1 MIETTGKVEYSKAKT
16 IPCDGDEEDD
26 ENGTFFSL
34 KYKETLDIDNA
45 DSDARDHLNKEK
57 EHLSGESEQL
67 DDCSKSVKK
76 KNRARKLSI
85 CEHKDDGIYGA
96 DINEDLSFNDSFNAV
111 SKSRNKGI
119 NGSKKMEFSKEDTS
133 NGNISK
139 KEDEKYDKGCSGIGK
154 MYHRNVASTK
164 YYDKSSDSS
173 SEKNVKESIPVTS
186 GNASNNDKEKDSLEI
201 LKNSETFF
209 TDANEIMEEKKTF
222 ERYIEDDNK
231 NRENTTISS
240 NHCEEEPHHM
250 ITWKN
255 SDQGKSNE
263 KNLTKDHS
271 PGDMNTSIRG
281 FSKTVS
287 LHHTNECKMADDV
300 VVVAKGDDAICDE
313 LSECSGKKVKKE
325 KNYKMEKCYD
335 TSGKDLLC
343 TKKEDF
349 KSLSNNQ
356 DIFNFNE
363 EESIND
369 STTECTSVRDM
380 PKYRVHFSPAS
391 HELKLNETCDS
402 KDLGNHVNLKG
413 INIIH
418 NEDFSTHEGDMH
430 SKKKTIEMSKDLEHC
445 SAEST
450 STSFLGVTKERESDY
465 KSTAVGVHGMEMMK
479 EPSLSSNHIVMSNDV
494 QVSSNSTPL
503 EKTCV
508 VNDKKGKYVGNGCAD
523 HRSGDNRNK
532 RHNNNLYCGAGDRRD
547 DSLSVSGIAE
557 REGNPSEET
566 FYKKKNFYM
575 NKEKD
580 NLKKKNDTTLKK
592 SEMNECTK
600 NEKGE
605 ESIEAYFRSSIPENI
620 MKNVKYENPSNT
632 FNDIINNS
640 GDYDLTAQLRSNNSV
655 HYSSARGKEKGCER
669 REEVTKVSTRGNAS
683 VNSHTG
689 RNNPHSGVNS
699 RASVNAR
706 TSARSEKADVFQE
719 SHMVHKSKNNSKNSY
734 RGITSGSPYNN
745 EKDYV
750 GARNTRMYH
759 EVESNNAQ
767 GKKYYLL
774 PSRKS
779 DVNKENKNQM
789 LMISKQ
795 KIKKI
800 WNKFKNGSPKE
811 QNIVPTFES
820 EKNLFPGGEAFNAHH
835 HNHPHN
841 HVEGGGSGSGRG
853 SGGGGSGGGSSLGH
867 GPFKECISKPIRWIN
882 STGEKSTKA
891 KCIFNWKIAQ
901 KSLFKMLQSA
911 HNFSFNGVKYYDWKL
926 TCIPTLGFSKSSN
939 RVQEMYKAV
948 VPSKD
953 RNVRNDIKL
962 FIKKIPV
969 YIWVKQFNLM
979 NEYEG
984 EYVTDG
990 ENFVM
995 EATSLAFLNEYH
1007 PGITPKLYKIL
1018 YEPENKN
1025 MNDCNT
1031 NVIPPK
1037 SMFNNLTVFND
1048 VLMERLKYNI
1058 SGNIV
1063 MVSEFFSEDILDFI
1077 DRRQKNYNMKI
1088 SNNEKSYILYQCLK
1102 LLIRLHDA
1110 GLSHLDLTPENILI
1124 SDNYEMRLCD
1134 LSKSTPIYTY
1144 NLRHVKDINRL
1155 YLFESCE
1162 PTIAKGAYMPP
1173 ECWKIYWKY
1182 DTMKIKNP
1190 LKELQSITDQEKRKQ
1205 FYFDVSSADKFM
1217 LGVFFFWIWTN
1228 GNLWKFS
1235 DPVQDEDFFYFVK
1248 SDMNFDKFEL
1258 TRKWPCELKNIIKVG
1273 PFILEERR
1281 REREEPLCCTYT
1293 KCTHANICAAP
1304 IYVQPPYTCTCVHRS
1319 QCPSTFRTR
1328 HVCLNPFTATVTCGT
1343 QEEAKP
1349 EGPEHAPVVV
1359 VQALILCIYILYV
1372 LARVSCAYQSKC
1384 ALCNYSIINC
1394 FHSSVRHGGEGHL
1407 WKEVKHTMRSQHVL
1421 QEKRCF
1427 FPRSHEHA
1435 CASV

>member
-1 MIETTGKVEYSKAKT
+1 MIETTGKIEYSKAKT

-45 DSDARDHLNKEK
+45 DCDARDHLSKEK
-57 EHLSGESEQL
+57 EHLSGESEL
-67 DDCSKSVKK
+67 FDDCSKSVKK

-85 CEHKDDGIYGA
+85 CEHKDDGINGGG
-96 DINEDLSFNDSFNAV
+96 INEDLNFNDSFNAV

-133 NGNISK
+133 NGDISK

-173 SEKNVKESIPVTS
+173 SEKNVKESIPLTS

-231 NRENTTISS
+231 NRENTIISS
-240 NHCEEEPHHM
+240 NHCEEEPHPI

-255 SDQGKSNE
+255 SDQSKSNE

-271 PGDMNTSIRG
+271 PGDINISVRG

-287 LHHTNECKMADDV
+287 LHQTNEYKMADD

-313 LSECSGKKVKKE
+313 LSECSGRKVKKE
-325 KNYKMEKCYD
+325 KNYKMGKCYEI
-335 TSGKDLLC
+335 SGKDSLC
-343 TKKEDF
+343 AKKEDF

-380 PKYRVHFSPAS
+380 PKYRVHFSHAS

-402 KDLGNHVNLKG
+402 KDLGSHVNLKG

-430 SKKKTIEMSKDLEHC
+430 SNKKTIEMSKDHEHG

-494 QVSSNSTPL
+494 QVSNNSTPL

-508 VNDKKGKYVGNGCAD
+508 VNDKKGKSVGNGCTD

-532 RHNNNLYCGAGDRRD
+532 RHNNNLYCSTGDRRD
-547 DSLSVSGIAE
+547 SLSGSGRAE
-557 REGNPSEET
+557 GEGNPSEET

-592 SEMNECTK
+592 SEMNERTK

-655 HYSSARGKEKGCER
+655 HYASARGKEKGCEQ
-669 REEVTKVSTRGNAS
+669 REEVIKVSTRGNAS

-689 RNNPHSGVNS
+689 RNNPDSGVNS

-706 TSARSEKADVFQE
+706 TSVRSEKADVFQE
-719 SHMVHKSKNNSKNSY
+719 SHMVHKSKNNSKNNY

-750 GARNTRMYH
+750 GARNTRMYY
-759 EVESNNAQ
+759 EVESNNTQ

-779 DVNKENKNQM
+779 DVSKENKNQM

-820 EKNLFPGGEAFNAHH
+820 EKNLFPGGNAFNARNHH
-835 HNHPHN
+835 A
-841 HVEGGGSGSGRG
+841 EGGGGGRG
-853 SGGGGSGGGSSLGH
+853 GSSGGSGLGH

-882 STGEKSTKA
+882 STGEKPTKA

-901 KSLFKMLQSA
+901 KSLFKMLHSA

-953 RNVRNDIKL
+953 RNVRNDIRL

-1031 NVIPPK
+1031 NVVPPK
-1037 SMFNNLTVFND
+1037 SMFNSLTVFND

-1258 TRKWPCELKNIIKVG
+1258 TRKWPCELKNIIKQLLHV
-1273 PFILEERR
+1273 E
-1281 REREEPLCCTYT
+1281 
-1293 KCTHANICAAP
+1293 
-1304 IYVQPPYTCTCVHRS
+1304 HRKK
-1319 QCPSTFRTR
+1319 
-1328 HVCLNPFTATVTCGT
+1328 LNLKDLSMHPWW
-1343 QEEAKP
+1343 
-1349 EGPEHAPVVV
+1349 
-1359 VQALILCIYILYV
+1359 
-1372 LARVSCAYQSKC
+1372 SCK
-1384 ALCNYSIINC
+1384 L
-1394 FHSSVRHGGEGHL
+1394 
-1407 WKEVKHTMRSQHVL
+1407 
-1421 QEKRCF
+1421 
-1427 FPRSHEHA
+1427 
-1435 CASV
+1435 

>member
-1 MIETTGKVEYSKAKT
+1 MIETTGKIEYSKAKT

-45 DSDARDHLNKEK
+45 DCDARDHLSKEK
-57 EHLSGESEQL
+57 EHLSGESEL
-67 DDCSKSVKK
+67 FDDCSKSVKK

-85 CEHKDDGIYGA
+85 CEHKDDGINGGG
-96 DINEDLSFNDSFNAV
+96 INEDLNFNDSFNAV

-133 NGNISK
+133 NGDISK

-173 SEKNVKESIPVTS
+173 SEKNVKESIPLTS

-231 NRENTTISS
+231 NRENTIISS
-240 NHCEEEPHHM
+240 NHCEEEPHPI

-255 SDQGKSNE
+255 SDQSKSNE

-271 PGDMNTSIRG
+271 PGDINISVRG

-287 LHHTNECKMADDV
+287 LHQTNEYKMADD

-313 LSECSGKKVKKE
+313 LSECSGRKVKKE
-325 KNYKMEKCYD
+325 KNYKMGKCYEI
-335 TSGKDLLC
+335 SGKDSLC
-343 TKKEDF
+343 AKKEDF

-380 PKYRVHFSPAS
+380 PKYRVHFSHAS

-402 KDLGNHVNLKG
+402 KDLGSHVNLKG

-430 SKKKTIEMSKDLEHC
+430 SNKKTIEMSKDHEHG

-494 QVSSNSTPL
+494 QVSNNSTPL

-508 VNDKKGKYVGNGCAD
+508 VNDKKGKSVGNGCTD

-532 RHNNNLYCGAGDRRD
+532 RHNNNLYCSTGDRRD
-547 DSLSVSGIAE
+547 SLSGSGRAE
-557 REGNPSEET
+557 GEGNPSEET

-592 SEMNECTK
+592 SEMNERTK

-655 HYSSARGKEKGCER
+655 HYASARGKEKGCEQ
-669 REEVTKVSTRGNAS
+669 REEVIKVSTRGNAS

-689 RNNPHSGVNS
+689 RNNPDSGVNS

-706 TSARSEKADVFQE
+706 TSVRSEKADVFQE
-719 SHMVHKSKNNSKNSY
+719 SHMVHKSKNNSKNNY

-750 GARNTRMYH
+750 GARNTRMYY
-759 EVESNNAQ
+759 EVESNNTQ

-779 DVNKENKNQM
+779 DVSKENKNQM

-820 EKNLFPGGEAFNAHH
+820 EKNLFPGGNAFNARNHH
-835 HNHPHN
+835 A
-841 HVEGGGSGSGRG
+841 EGGGGGRG
-853 SGGGGSGGGSSLGH
+853 GSSGGSGLGH

-882 STGEKSTKA
+882 STGEKPTKA

-901 KSLFKMLQSA
+901 KSLFKMLHSA

-953 RNVRNDIKL
+953 RNVRNDIRL

-1031 NVIPPK
+1031 NVVPPK
-1037 SMFNNLTVFND
+1037 SMFNSLTVFND

-1273 PFILEERR
+1273 PLILEGEET
-1281 REREEPLCCTYT
+1281 RERGKPMC
-1293 KCTHANICAAP
+1293 
-1304 IYVQPPYTCTCVHRS
+1304 S
-1319 QCPSTFRTR
+1319 
-1328 HVCLNPFTATVTCGT
+1328 TVTCGT

-1349 EGPEHAPVVV
+1349 EGPEHAPVVSICV
-1359 VQALILCIYILYV
+1359 LFNYFISIDFTQACDMEKDIFGKK
-1372 LARVSCAYQSKC
+1372 S
-1384 ALCNYSIINC
+1384 N
-1394 FHSSVRHGGEGHL
+1394 
-1407 WKEVKHTMRSQHVL
+1407 TMRSQHVL

-1427 FPRSHEHA
+1427 FPIIHERA
-1435 CASV
+1435 CKGMSLQSSPSCGAGLNPYSFPFFLFSSTIYF